1 MKRKFEGELTMNVNI
16 LTQVIRQRQYS
27 TTTPSKLRKF
37 DDGNQDEKL
46 VYKDV
51 AGFVIFLV
59 VAFSL
64 LMVVLFG

>member
-1 MKRKFEGELTMNVNI
+1 MNVNI

-27 TTTPSKLRKF
+27 TTTQSKLRKF